1 MEKFYT
7 CEQVAER
14 YGVKISTVWSWIRE
28 KKLRANRIGKL
39 YRITPEQ
46 LEDFELN
53 ENAAS
58 APEPPAAGACSA
70 GTA

>member
-1 MEKFYT
+1 MEKFYS

-28 KKLRANRIGKL
+28 KKLRATKIGKL
-39 YRITPEQ
+39 YRITSEQ
-46 LEDFELN
+46 LEEFELN
-53 ENAAS
+53 ESAAS
-58 APEPPAAGACSA
+58 ATNTSEVEAVEN